1 MESGDAVLTRRVAAL
16 VVFSWQAAAGSRGA
30 ALRPGGEGEGGG
42 GAEERDQFGQG
53 GSSAA
58 S

>member
-1 MESGDAVLTRRVAAL
+1 MKPFLTRRVAAL

-42 GAEERDQFGQG
+42 GAEERDQLGQG